1 MKKQPTTRRVNPK
14 SIEALRSVH
23 ASKRKHREV
32 ILSAALERM
41 ASGKPAVL
49 KPGFKWNRANLA
61 READIHINTLL
72 QRDEHTRAFLYEP
85 ILNKLDTYASRRKN
99 EKVDLVKQR
108 IESLRAQLDEAIQ
121 QRDKALKAIKVVEWD
136 LIKEREFK
144 LSAIRDK
151 EALIEKLNKLSPQQ

>member
-1 MKKQPTTRRVNPK
+1 MKANVNPK
-14 SIEALRSVH
+14 SIEALRAVH
-23 ASKRKHREV
+23 ASRRKHREV

-41 ASGKPAVL
+41 ANGNSTTL

-72 QRDEHTRAFLYEP
+72 QRDKGTGAFLYES
-85 ILNKLDTYASRRKN
+85 ILNKLDSYASRRKA
-99 EKVDLVKQR
+99 EKVDLVKKR
-108 IESLRAQLDEAIQ
+108 IESLQVQLDDIID
-121 QRDKALKAIKVVEWD
+121 QRDKALKAIKAVEWD

-151 EALIEKLNKLSPQQ
+151 EALWAKLNKLSPQQ